1 MISLIECLGLAGGT
15 LTTFSFLP
23 QAIKIWQTRDVSSI
37 SLLMYSIF
45 CVGVMFWLIYGIALG
60 SIALIIANG
69 ITLCFSTSILF
80 LKIYIGAKN
89 KKREDD

>member
-1 MISLIECLGLAGGT
+1 MFSLVECLGLAGGT

-23 QAIKIWQTRDVSSI
+23 QAIKILHTRDVSSI

-45 CVGVMFWLIYGIALG
+45 CLGVVFWLIYGIALG

-69 ITLCFSTSILF
+69 LTLCFSSSILV
-80 LKIYIGAKN
+80 LKFIIESKN
-89 KKREDD
+89 KN

>member
-1 MISLIECLGLAGGT
+1 MMALIECLGLTAGM

-45 CVGVMFWLIYGIALG
+45 CFGVVLWLIYGIALG

-69 ITLCFSTSILF
+69 ITLCFSTCILF
-80 LKIYIGAKN
+80 LKILIEGEN
-89 KKREDD
+89 KKE